1 MQLYL
6 AEELQQKDE
15 EAIIESTAI
24 WWSQP
29 DLSEREEEC
38 RPLRGLRW
46 PHGSVHPTPGQKELF
61 LGLVSGE
68 SSSGLRSLGSCQF
81 IQ

>member
-38 RPLRGLRW
+38 RPLREGGR
-46 PHGSVHPTPGQKELF
+46 K
-61 LGLVSGE
+61 GE
-68 SSSGLRSLGSCQF
+68 HSK
-81 IQ
+81 